1 MTFLHSEVLDIR
13 ARARQLSK
21 LLTWEEEGTVVD
33 PWIEN
38 CSMQKK
44 PSRLALGRYLKRI
57 WQRELEGQ
65 KALKQ
70 SKPTIEYKWQ
80 PPGPDLRERNRVRC
94 NDGPIGFALDV
105 ISQWHKEY
113 RFVVGFL
120 EEMEANVAFPRWKT
134 GALTSSRSHSRWAS
148 N

>member
-21 LLTWEEEGTVVD
+21 LLTWEEEGTVID
-33 PWIEN
+33 RWIKN
-38 CSMQKK
+38 CSMQKE
-44 PSRLALGRYLKRI
+44 PSRLALGLYLKRI

-70 SKPTIEYKWQ
+70 SEPTIEYKWQ
-80 PPGPDLRERNRVRC
+80 PPGPDLREGNRVRC
-94 NDGPIGFALDV
+94 NEGPIGFSLDV

-120 EEMEANVAFPRWKT
+120 EEMEATVAFSPLET
-134 GALTSSRSHSRWAS
+134 GALTFSTSHSR
-148 N
+148 

>member
-1 MTFLHSEVLDIR
+1 MKMTFLHSEVLDIR

-80 PPGPDLRERNRVRC
+80 PPGPDL
-94 NDGPIGFALDV
+94 
-105 ISQWHKEY
+105 Y